1 MRNGHGHV
9 VKMPF
14 GAGTKHYVAVLALA
28 MVYNFYPIRTFIIWS
43 NEAQAFKAL
52 QLWHFLFYQG
62 LFL

>member
-1 MRNGHGHV
+1 MRNAHGHV

-28 MVYNFYPIRTFIIWS
+28 MVYNFYLLRMFIIWS

-52 QLWHFLFYQG
+52 Q
-62 LFL
+62 